1 MTANITIYTQVLENV
16 MKIPVAATSFR
27 PDSLIIKK
35 YKINSPF
42 ANGKKQKGQWKKQN
56 KNKDKDTG
64 PKDEAAVWVIA
75 KDSTLSRKKIKTGMD
90 NDTEIQVVSGLTK
103 NDNIITGYK
112 LYLKNLLMR
121 KQKVRSCLKE
131 EVAATIKAAV
141 VADRDKDR
149 DSTTQQIKLQLATSN

>member
-1 MTANITIYTQVLENV
+1 
-16 MKIPVAATSFR
+16 
-27 PDSLIIKK
+27 
-35 YKINSPF
+35 
-42 ANGKKQKGQWKKQN
+42 
-56 KNKDKDTG
+56 
-64 PKDEAAVWVIA
+64 
-75 KDSTLSRKKIKTGMD
+75 MD

-141 VADRDKDR
+141 VVADRDKELTD
-149 DSTTQQIKLQLATSN
+149 